1 MSLKTMICFSVMLIL
16 LSCSHQDT
24 VTLSKVAEVKG
35 NVQLI
40 RAGVSKSLENGTAI
54 NELDEIIV
62 SRNSKVKVLLPDGS
76 ALYFNS
82 GTKVNYSGT
91 VKKESNRLAIG
102 ITLENGN
109 IFLTKIKSDSLD
121 FQINTPNGLSAV
133 PNGDVALTYNKDWNT
148 LSVSAL
154 NDSVIIRNAA
164 AQTVIPSCTHQKF
177 TYKVPGQLEAISESE
192 IFELKGS
199 LSAALIDNALS
210 KSGCIAQSPAA
221 HKLPPEWIK
230 MPKEMCSLNGIFV
243 DTVKAVDP
251 EGMDVFYSISNAP
264 SGLIIDNKT
273 GVIKFTPKKTG
284 KFSVSLHVRDDDSM
298 VSSIDYSL
306 IVISG
311 LGVILTTPKI
321 AAVNRSTVVSAN
333 PIKNDKNKENYL
345 FRFDYNGDGI
355 FDFPSKDEFSA
366 TASNAFIYSK
376 EGDYKINVEM
386 KDSKTGTIVST
397 SQKIEVRMPPKAVL
411 KISPKSGQVGSEIL
425 FDATECNDF
434 SEPGDSLLVHFDMDN
449 DGIWDVPSRNGFLR
463 EKKIVWSW
471 NKSGKY
477 TVTLEVV
484 NRHHLTDTI
493 QVEVT
498 ITDGPEIEAIIVSD
512 SVHVGDTVSIKC
524 STKRQDVAGIKYEWN
539 FDGDT
544 IFEVQS
550 ANNIQKHVF
559 KKEGKT
565 IVRCRITD
573 ENGNVATQ
581 QKSILIVNNKTMIDA
596 GGEYNIKINHNLTLK
611 GTAFDSDSKIIS
623 YGWDL
628 NGDGKPDS
636 VSKSNTSVT
645 CVFSKSGKKTVC
657 FFATTDDGSKWK
669 DSAIVNV
676 SNSKP
681 NVDAGEDIVG
691 SADKK
696 IKLKGVGTDEEQ
708 NIVKYEWD
716 FDGDG
721 KYDWSSDQNG
731 VVVHAFKKYSNAIF
745 KVTDS
750 DDKYSLDT
758 VKIIICPDEMR
769 TIEKYKFCIDKY
781 EFPGKKG
788 GLPSVNVSYEDAK
801 KACIDQGK
809 HLCTEDEWKNACM
822 SGMHDL
828 PYPYGKQFEK
838 DNCNT
843 IGNVYIK
850 NKIAPSGEFP
860 KCTGNSGAFDMSGN
874 AAEWVFGENQSA
886 YVYGGSWQNG
896 RDESKCDSKLLLQ
909 KGRKYFYV
917 GFRCCK

>member
-1 MSLKTMICFSVMLIL
+1 MSLKLSVCFYVLLIL
-16 LSCSHQDT
+16 LSCSHQDR
-24 VTLSKVAEVKG
+24 VTLSNVVEVNG
-35 NVQLI
+35 SAQLI
-40 RAGVSKSLENGTAI
+40 RDGVSKSLENGTSI
-54 NELDEIIV
+54 IELDEIIV
-62 SRNSKVKVLLPDGS
+62 SKNSKVKVFLYDGS
-76 ALYFNS
+76 VLYINS
-82 GTKVNYSGT
+82 GTKVNYSRMI
-91 VKKESNRLAIG
+91 KNEANRTAIG
-102 ITLENGN
+102 ITLENG
-109 IFLTKIKSDSLD
+109 KILLSKVKNDSLD

-133 PNGDVALTYNKDWNT
+133 PNGDVFLTYNKDWNT
-148 LSVSAL
+148 LSISAL
-154 NDSVIIRNAA
+154 SDSVIIRNADA
-164 AQTVIPSCTHQKF
+164 LTVVPSCTHQKF
-177 TYKVPGQLEAISESE
+177 SYKNPGQLEAISESE
-192 IFELKGS
+192 IFELKRW
-199 LSAALIDNALS
+199 LSAALIENALS
-210 KSGCIAQSPAA
+210 KSGCIAKSPAV
-221 HKLPPEWIK
+221 HKLPPEWVK
-230 MPKEMCSLNGIFV
+230 MPKEICSIDGLFV
-243 DTVKAVDP
+243 DTVKAADP
-251 EGMDVFYSISNAP
+251 EGMDVLYSVSNAP
-264 SGLIIDNKT
+264 SGLIIDKKS
-273 GVIKFTPKKTG
+273 GIIKFTPKTTG
-284 KFSVSLHVRDDDSM
+284 KFPISLHVRDTDSM

-306 IVISG
+306 TVISG
-311 LGVILTTPKI
+311 LGVILNSPKI
-321 AAVNRSTVVSAN
+321 AAVNRSTLISAY
-333 PIKNDKNKENYL
+333 PIKNDNNKDNYL

-355 FDFPSKDEFSA
+355 FDFPSKDEFSI

-376 EGDYKINVEM
+376 EGDYKIKVEM

-411 KISPKSGQVGSEIL
+411 KISPKIGQVGSEIL

-434 SEPGDSLLVHFDMDN
+434 NEPGDSLLVHFDMDN
-449 DGIWDVPSRNGFLR
+449 DGIWDVPSRNGLLR

-471 NKSGKY
+471 NKSGKF
-477 TVTLEVV
+477 TVTLGVV
-484 NRHHLTDTI
+484 NRYHLTDTT

-498 ITDGPEIEAIIVSD
+498 VADSPEIESILVSD
-512 SVHVGDTVSIKC
+512 SVHIGDTVLIQCNIK
-524 STKRQDVAGIKYEWN
+524 KRNVAGIKYEWN
-539 FDGDT
+539 FDSDT
-544 IFEVQS
+544 IFEVKS
-550 ANNIQKHVF
+550 ENNIQKHVF
-559 KKEGKT
+559 KREGKAV
-565 IVRCRITD
+565 VRCRVTD
-573 ENGNVATQ
+573 ENGYVATQ
-581 QKSILIVNNKTMIDA
+581 QKNILIVNSKTMIDA
-596 GGEYNIKINHNLTLK
+596 GGEYNVKINQVLTLK
-611 GTAFDSDSKIIS
+611 GTASDSDSKIIS

-636 VSKSNTSVT
+636 VSKSNASVT
-645 CVFSKSGKKTVC
+645 CVFSKSGKKTVH
-657 FFATTDDGSKWK
+657 FFVTTDDGSKWK

-681 NVDAGEDIVG
+681 VADAGKDIVSSSG
-691 SADKK
+691 KK
-696 IKLKGVGTDEEQ
+696 IKLKGIGTDEEQ

-731 VVVHAFKKYSNAIF
+731 VVVHAFNQYSNAVF

-758 VKIIICPDEMR
+758 VKIIICPDEMS
-769 TIEKYKFCIDKY
+769 TIEQYKFCIDKY

-788 GLPSVNVSYEDAK
+788 GLPSVNVSYDEAQK
-801 KACIDQGK
+801 TCIDQGK
-809 HLCTEDEWKNACM
+809 HLCTEDEWKNACT

-874 AAEWVFGENQSA
+874 AAEWVYGENQSA